1 MQKLQKKRNKKEISE
16 PVEIAQEKMQ
26 EPIAASMDS
35 VTEVE
40 QEDELD
46 VPDFVSYSAPVHET
60 SKKAHARSECP
71 NCRNCRRIT
80 CDF

>member
-1 MQKLQKKRNKKEISE
+1 
-16 PVEIAQEKMQ
+16 MQ

-46 VPDFVSYSAPVHET
+46 VPDFVSYSAPVHEL
-60 SKKAHARSECP
+60 SLIH
-71 NCRNCRRIT
+71 I
-80 CDF
+80 